1 MSADEWQAIWL
12 TARLAAATT
21 LLLLPL
27 ALPLAWWLA
36 RGAGRWSAP
45 VSALVA
51 LPLVLPPT
59 VIGFY
64 LLVAFGRHGPIG
76 SLLDEFD
83 LPTLAFSF
91 PGIVIGSMVY
101 SLPFA
106 VQPLREA
113 FARVPETLLDA
124 ARTLGANRWQRF
136 WQVALPQ
143 AHGGLWSALVLSFAH
158 TVGEFGVVA
167 MIGGSI
173 PGQTRVV
180 SIAIYDASQSFDYAQ
195 AARLSLLMLGF
206 AFVVLLL
213 FHWLTGRAPVTPRP
227 D

>member
-1 MSADEWQAIWL
+1 MSADDWQAIWL
-12 TARLAAATT
+12 TARLAAVTT
-21 LLLLPL
+21 AVLVPL

-36 RGAGRWSAP
+36 RTPRRWSAP

-64 LLVAFGRHGPIG
+64 LLVAFGRRGPIG
-76 SLLDEFD
+76 AWLQALD
-83 LPTLAFSF
+83 LPSLAFSF
-91 PGIVIGSMVY
+91 QGIVIGSMVY

-113 FARVPETLLDA
+113 FARVPGVLLDA
-124 ARTLGANRWQRF
+124 AQTLGANRWQRF

-143 AHGGLWSALVLSFAH
+143 ARGGLWAALVLTFAH

-180 SIAIYDASQSFDYAQ
+180 SIAIYDASQALDYAR
-195 AARLSLLMLGF
+195 AARLSLVMLGF
-206 AFVVLLL
+206 AFVVLLA
-213 FHWLTGRAPVTPRP
+213 FHWLTGRAPGSPKP
-227 D
+227 E

>member
-1 MSADEWQAIWL
+1 MTADDWQAIWL
-12 TARLAAATT
+12 TARLATVTT

-64 LLVAFGRHGPIG
+64 LLVAFGSRGPIG
-76 SLLDEFD
+76 RMLADFG

-113 FARVPETLLDA
+113 FARVPGVLLDA
-124 ARTLGANRWQRF
+124 AATLGASRWQRF

-143 AHGGLWSALVLSFAH
+143 ARGGLWSALVLTFAH

-167 MIGGSI
+167 MLGGSI

-180 SIAIYDASQSFDYAQ
+180 SIAIFDASQALDEAQ
-195 AARLSLLMLGF
+195 AGRLSLLMLGF

-213 FHWLTGRAPVTPRP
+213 FHWLTGRSPGTPRA

>member
-1 MSADEWQAIWL
+1 L
-12 TARLAAATT
+12 V
-21 LLLLPL
+21 PL

-36 RGAGRWSAP
+36 RSPRRWSAP
-45 VSALVA
+45 VAALVA
-51 LPLVLPPT
+51 LPLILPPT

-76 SLLDEFD
+76 ALLQHFD
-83 LPTLAFSF
+83 LPTLAFTF
-91 PGIVIGSMVY
+91 EGIVIGSMVY

-106 VQPLREA
+106 VQPLRDT
-113 FARVPETLLDA
+113 FARVPVALLDA
-124 ARTLGANRWQRF
+124 AETLGASRWQRF
-136 WQVALPQ
+136 WHVALPQ
-143 AHGGLWSALVLSFAH
+143 ARGGLWTALVLTFAH

-180 SIAIYDASQSFDYAQ
+180 SIAIYDASQALDYAQ
-195 AARLSLLMLGF
+195 AARLSLVMLGF
-206 AFVVLLL
+206 AFVVLLA
-213 FHWLTGRAPVTPRP
+213 FHWITGRTPSTPKP